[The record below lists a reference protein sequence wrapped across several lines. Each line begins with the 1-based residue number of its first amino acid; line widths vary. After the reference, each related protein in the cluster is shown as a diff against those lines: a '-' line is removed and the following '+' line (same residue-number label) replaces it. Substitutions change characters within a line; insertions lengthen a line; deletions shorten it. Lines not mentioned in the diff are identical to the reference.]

1 MLSGLNFVMV
11 HVNDIEE
18 ARNFYTEQLGL
29 EVEGV
34 APNFVQF
41 KQPGGNGATFAI
53 SHEPGIVPAQGNDI
67 ELWWFVDNADA
78 VYAELRARGVE
89 IAQEAK
95 DEPFG
100 RTFAIKDP
108 SGNILY
114 MLQLRQ

>member
-18 ARNFYTEQLGL
+18 ARNFYTEKLGL
-29 EVEGV
+29 EVEDV

-41 KQPGGNGATFAI
+41 KQQGGATFAI
-53 SHEPGIVPAQGNDI
+53 SHEPTISPAQGNDI

-78 VYAELRARGVE
+78 VYAELRNRGVE
-89 IAQEAK
+89 IAQEPE

-108 SGNILY
+108 SGNTLY
-114 MLQLRQ
+114 MLQLRS